1 MISHHWQPRK
11 PLTPQTSGKVLSQ
24 TRMPKDTIEV
34 DLYTTEWDH
43 SYATKPLRTNPP
55 HWGDIAHRAPVGRLE
70 QWIWRKR
77 LWFESTFILIVL
89 EPWEKL
95 LVCEYSFTLIVS
107 CEDSSIGGLPPFS
120 LGTVFALLAVFF
132 AWSVYY
138 YLPAQLQFIYT
149 RTKYYVLGE
158 EGAQAEA
165 LTFILRQATSS
176 NK

>member
-1 MISHHWQPRK
+1 M
-11 PLTPQTSGKVLSQ
+11 
-24 TRMPKDTIEV
+24 
-34 DLYTTEWDH
+34 DLYTTEWDP

-55 HWGDIAHRAPVGRLE
+55 HWGDIAHRAPAGRLE

-95 LVCEYSFTLIVS
+95 LVC
-107 CEDSSIGGLPPFS
+107 
-120 LGTVFALLAVFF
+120 TVFALLAVFF
-132 AWSVYY
+132 TWSVYY
-138 YLPAQLQFIYT
+138 YLPAQMQSMYT
-149 RTKYYVLGE
+149 RTKYYILGD